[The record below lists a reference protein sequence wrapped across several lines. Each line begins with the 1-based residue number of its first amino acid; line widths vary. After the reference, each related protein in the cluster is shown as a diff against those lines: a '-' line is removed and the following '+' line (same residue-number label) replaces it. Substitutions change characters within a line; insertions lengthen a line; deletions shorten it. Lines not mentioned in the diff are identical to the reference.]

1 MRAARGSI
9 STSAGTDRIVPTAL
23 ARHWSGIQRLR
34 VFRDLR
40 GTAWHQIRDRFNAS
54 GIVATSDGRFLLV
67 VNAASGELVRVR
79 LGDKAVTRVDL
90 HGADITGSQ
99 GMALTDGDVLY
110 AARQTADSIARI
122 RLTDAFAR
130 GRLLSATHDPSFRS
144 PNDVAIAGDRLLV
157 TNTQFDP
164 GTPPFT
170 VSSIPLPEP
179 AR

>member
-1 MRAARGSI
+1 M
-9 STSAGTDRIVPTAL
+9 
-23 ARHWSGIQRLR
+23 
-34 VFRDLR
+34 
-40 GTAWHQIRDRFNAS
+40 
-54 GIVATSDGRFLLV
+54 
-67 VNAASGELVRVR
+67 NAASGELVRVR
-79 LGDKAVTRVDL
+79 LGDKTVTRVDL

-130 GRLLSATHDPSFRS
+130 GRLLSATHDPRPTTHDPSFRS